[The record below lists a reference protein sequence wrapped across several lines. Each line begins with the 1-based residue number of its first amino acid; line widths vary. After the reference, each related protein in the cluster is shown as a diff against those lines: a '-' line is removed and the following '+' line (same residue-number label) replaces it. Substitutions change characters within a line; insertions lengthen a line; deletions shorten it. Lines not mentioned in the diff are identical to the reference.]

1 MNKALKKKVC
11 IAAVVIVSG
20 TTVVVAG
27 TSGKIASKAATS
39 TLSTTGGV
47 ISIAD
52 YNSNNKI
59 EKVGYGY
66 NAISG
71 DYSKMEGIIDN
82 NFIFAKR
89 SASSKSSSSSANG
102 NDKFIEDTYVK
113 VDTGYSNGKS
123 YIVNGRNS
131 EEFIN
136 SFKSE
141 VSNKTNLGLSGDI
154 SPLGLKLYLEVNNKF
169 ERQVTEG
176 KVSEYIMSVKEPVV
190 ASVSWNLKESK
201 YYEYLDEDFKYNL
214 VNMDPEK
221 LFKKYGT
228 HFFTSYLLGGR
239 LELNSMIS
247 SDTNEQLTTLTTA
260 FKSTVKAEGNIDG
273 NNISAD
279 TSPSVD
285 VTITDKDTLAAAD
298 IKTEA
303 KYYGGKEA
311 DFDAYADI
319 LAARV
324 LGSDDK
330 NKSTAVSCSKI
341 YQDWITSV
349 EEEPT
354 LIDVYDDNSLY
365 PIWDLLALFPEDNGL
380 ASKEELTNRAK
391 LLEETYTKLKKEY
404 DDNIKNQVDKI
415 QTKEKATIISTT
427 LTGYKDNSSYQDSAE
442 IDNYLGSIHKG
453 YKLGDIYVT
462 NAYRNDNDLAV
473 LTNNKFQIVYNMTE
487 DKYNLPTGDVD
498 NAIKHSLI
506 QDLDINY
513 KIKGYG
519 DIFKYKYLQNGGA
532 YVQVR
537 YKNKVTSE
545 PVKLTNVFEN
555 INKNQSVV
563 LYTSNPSEV
572 YDNGGIESINV
583 LIMYKTRALFC
594 KYGTTYTKK
603 IKWMDEGKIE
613 FK

>member
-442 IDNYLGSIHKG
+442 VDNYLGSIHKG

-462 NAYRNDNDLAV
+462 NAYRNENDLAV

-506 QDLDINY
+506 QDFDINY

-583 LIMYKTRALFC
+583 LIMYKTRALFY